1 MAMRMAIKRA
11 IGIVK
16 TIKEGRRKTMIFAIT
31 RTPIPLLTIKS
42 MIWSIFPIS
51 RTNVRTNRM
60 IKKGKVISLKI

>member
-1 MAMRMAIKRA
+1 MAIKMAIKRA

-16 TIKEGRRKTMIFAIT
+16 TIKEGRRKIMIFVMT